1 MKVEQLM
8 TKAVHAC
15 RPEDRLNEAA
25 RLMWEHDCGAVP
37 VISSEGNG
45 SVVGMITDRD
55 LCMAAYFS
63 GRRLSETSVGEVMSK
78 EVRSCHAADSLSDA
92 EAIMRA
98 GKVRRLPVV
107 DDANQLLGLL
117 SIADLAREARRGRGS
132 KRRDLTEAQ
141 VGDTLAAICE
151 PGAVA

>member
-15 RPEDRLNEAA
+15 RPEDRLSEAA

-37 VISSEGNG
+37 VVSSHDHG

-55 LCMAAYFS
+55 ICMAAYFT
-63 GRRLSETSVGEVMSK
+63 GRRLSETAVGDVMSK
-78 EVRSCHAADSLSDA
+78 EVRSCHAGDSLSDA
-92 EAIMRA
+92 AAIMRA

-107 DDANQLLGLL
+107 DDANQLQGVL

-132 KRRDLTEAQ
+132 KRRHPTEAQ
-141 VGDTLAAICE
+141 VGDTLATISE
-151 PGAVA
+151 PGAVG